1 MVAEGANPLE
11 ECMMTIKPALFALAL
26 PFAIVACGG
35 GTPEA
40 EVPAAESTEAPASE
54 SAGSGESSESSEAP
68 AETPSEG
75 SSDAPAE

>member
-1 MVAEGANPLE
+1 MS
-11 ECMMTIKPALFALAL
+11 IKTTLITLAL
-26 PFAIVACGG
+26 PLAIGACGG

-40 EVPAAESTEAPASE
+40 EAPATESTEAPASE
-54 SAGSGESSESSEAP
+54 SGGSGESSESPEAP